1 MKLSEYL
8 NYLIEPLQFSWQ
20 NKETLIAISYIAS
33 FFYCAIDL
41 VSSGMTQLASILIVN
56 ISFILAYFILTF
68 SDLIVGIYANVFV
81 NKQDFKSS
89 KFLKKIFVISLG
101 LIMIYLT
108 NNLSQTFLTYN
119 NYNNI
124 LLESLLHTIVIFFEG
139 IKISLLIAFVIYEI
153 TSLREKFQLM
163 GHNDIVAILDVFL
176 IPFKKLQKFTSRK
189 INNIIDESPKQN

>member
-20 NKETLIAISYIAS
+20 NKETLIAISYIVS

-41 VSSGMTQLASILIVN
+41 VSSGMTQLASILVVN
-56 ISFILAYFILTF
+56 ISFILVYFILTF
-68 SDLIVGIYANVFV
+68 SDLIIGIYANVFV
-81 NKQDFKSS
+81 NKQDFKSA

-124 LLESLLHTIVIFFEG
+124 LLEGLLHTIVIFFEG

>member
-8 NYLIEPLQFSWQ
+8 NYLTEPLQFSWQ

-56 ISFILAYFILTF
+56 ISFILVYFILTF

-81 NKQDFKSS
+81 NKQDFKAS

-124 LLESLLHTIVIFFEG
+124 LLEGLLHTIVIFFEG

>member
-8 NYLIEPLQFSWQ
+8 NYLTEPLQFSWQ
-20 NKETLIAISYIAS
+20 NKETLITISYIAS

-81 NKQDFKSS
+81 NKQDFKAS

-124 LLESLLHTIVIFFEG
+124 LLEGLLHTIVIFFEG

-189 INNIIDESPKQN
+189 INNIIDETPK

>member
-8 NYLIEPLQFSWQ
+8 NYLREPLQFSWQ

-56 ISFILAYFILTF
+56 ISFILVYFILTF
-68 SDLIVGIYANVFV
+68 SDLIIGIYANVFV
-81 NKQDFKSS
+81 NKQDFKAS

-124 LLESLLHTIVIFFEG
+124 LLEGLLHTIVIFFEG

-163 GHNDIVAILDVFL
+163 DI
-176 IPFKKLQKFTSRK
+176 
-189 INNIIDESPKQN
+189 